1 MNRDLHETPG
11 LQPGAT
17 KPRAMKLKIL
27 LGDYP
32 NTRALRH
39 GKIAS
44 PRLELDF
51 ADAKTPNRFFKRVV
65 RDLEFD
71 VAELAIVTYLT
82 ARAHGKPLVL
92 LPAVVRAKFQHDSL
106 VCAADRPLAPPDLP
120 GKRVGIRSHSV
131 TTVAWVRG
139 IVQND
144 YGVDLGKVH
153 WVTFEDAHVAEVR
166 DPPGYERAA
175 AGKDPLAMLLAGE
188 LDAAVLTGDAL
199 KDPRV
204 RPVIAD
210 PAAAAREWHAKW
222 QAVPINHMV
231 VARADVL
238 AAHPWI
244 AGEVFRLLVAAEA
257 KSGSASRYAFGVE
270 ASRKS
275 LELITRYAAQQGL
288 TGRQYSVDELFD
300 DTTRALAP
308 S

>member
-1 MNRDLHETPG
+1 
-11 LQPGAT
+11 
-17 KPRAMKLKIL
+17 MKLKAL

-32 NTRALRH
+32 ATRALKQGEVR
-39 GKIAS
+39 S

-92 LPAVVRAKFQHDSL
+92 LPAVVRAKFQHESI
-106 VCAADRPLAPPDLP
+106 VCRADRPLAPRDLA

-139 IVQND
+139 ILQND
-144 YGVDLGKVH
+144 YGVDLAGVR

-166 DPPGYERAA
+166 DPPGYERAG
-175 AGKDPLAMLLAGE
+175 AGKEPLAMLLAAE
-188 LDAAVLTGDAL
+188 LDAAVLTGADL

-210 PAAAAREWHAKW
+210 PAAAAQEWHRRRG
-222 QAVPINHMV
+222 AVPINHMV
-231 VARADVL
+231 VAKASVL
-238 AAHPWI
+238 DAHPWL
-244 AGEVFRLLVAAEA
+244 AGEVLRLLSESQA
-257 KSGSASRYAFGVE
+257 KGGKEPFPFGVE
-270 ASRKS
+270 ANRKG
-275 LELITRYAAQQGL
+275 LELIIQYCVQQDL
-288 TGRQYSVDELFD
+288 IPKPYTVEELFRNRQD
-300 DTTRALAP
+300 
-308 S
+308 